1 MVDVREI
8 PGIGK
13 TFRRDL
19 ACIGITT
26 VEDVRGRNPHD
37 LFARHAAANEAVGH
51 ATSKSYLY
59 VLRGLLRRR
68 RTRARSAPVVRVV
81 RRDRRGESALTVLR
95 RARAR
100 GSRRRCPGE
109 KEWTKKMLDGGS

>member
-51 ATSKSYLY
+51 ATSKNYLY
-59 VLRGLLRRR
+59 VLRMAVYYGDGGRDPDLLRW
-68 RTRARSAPVVRVV
+68 SAWSDAAV
-81 RRDRRGESALTVLR
+81 E
-95 RARAR
+95 ARA
-100 GSRRRCPGE
+100 G
-109 KEWTKKMLDGGS
+109 